1 MALNSCQAAE
11 PSALRLYVLDCGY
24 MDMAGWED
32 FETFFGVPLTAVEK
46 PAQANPC
53 FLVVNNGNTLLWDAG
68 LSDATP
74 SEPFITEFGVMF
86 SMPTKLQDQLELIE
100 IPPQSIDY
108 FAISHLHFDHIGN
121 WAYFIHTDTFL
132 QEAELQAA
140 LMSGNENIG
149 YVEDTVREIAKF
161 EDLILLDGD
170 HDVFGDGLVTILS
183 TPGHTAGHQALLVKL
198 KNYGPIIL
206 SGDTVHF
213 SEELTHEVS
222 PVFNDS
228 NQESIASLA
237 RLIALKTSLK
247 GHLWIQHDPMQHQN
261 RKLSPEFYD

>member
-1 MALNSCQAAE
+1 
-11 PSALRLYVLDCGY
+11 
-24 MDMAGWED
+24 MDMAGWKD
-32 FETFFGVPLTAVEK
+32 FDRFFGVPLNAVEK

-53 FLVVNNGNTLLWDAG
+53 FLVVNKGNTLLWDAG
-68 LSDATP
+68 LSDSTP
-74 SEPFITEFGVMF
+74 SEPFMTEFGVMF
-86 SMPTKLQDQLELIE
+86 SMPTKLRDQLELIE

-140 LMSGNENIG
+140 LTSGNENVG

-161 EDLILLDGD
+161 DDLILLNGD

-213 SEELTHEVS
+213 SEELTHEAS

-237 RLIALKTSLK
+237 RLLVLKASLK
-247 GHLWIQHDPMQHQN
+247 AHLWIQHDPMQHQN